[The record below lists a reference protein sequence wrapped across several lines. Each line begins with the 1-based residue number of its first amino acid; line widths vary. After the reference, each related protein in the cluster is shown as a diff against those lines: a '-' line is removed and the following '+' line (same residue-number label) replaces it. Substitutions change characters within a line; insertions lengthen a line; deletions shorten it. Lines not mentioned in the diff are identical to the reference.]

1 MDSVNVPAYV
11 GVILTGVAM
20 LGGLMLYIIRGEIAK
35 ATKYLQPRNGGEGWS
50 DVHDKVTLIVNR
62 QSDMFDRQADIVD
75 DVKYLRTRVDEHI
88 TYAERRFTSI
98 ESALKNKE

>member
-20 LGGLMLYIIRGEIAK
+20 LGALMLYIIRGEIAK

-50 DVHDKVTLIVNR
+50 DVHDKVTLIVER
-62 QSDMFDRQADIVD
+62 QGEIVSDVAYIRQRLD
-75 DVKYLRTRVDEHI
+75 THI
-88 TYAERRFTSI
+88 DTHHKGA
-98 ESALKNKE
+98 